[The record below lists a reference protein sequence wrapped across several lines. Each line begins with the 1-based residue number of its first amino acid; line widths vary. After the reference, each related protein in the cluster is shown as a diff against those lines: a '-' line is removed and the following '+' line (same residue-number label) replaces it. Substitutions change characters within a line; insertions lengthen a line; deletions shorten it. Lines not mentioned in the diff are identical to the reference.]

1 MVEMSKIEAFVRR
14 LVDEYEPEKVIL
26 FGSYAYGDPRD
37 GSDVDLLVVMNTS
50 DPPAMKAVEMLRS
63 LRPRFSIDLIV
74 RTPEQVVQRL
84 AWDDFFLQDI
94 FEKGKVLH
102 ESAHVRVD

>member
-1 MVEMSKIEAFVRR
+1 MVAMSKIEEFVQR

-26 FGSYAYGDPRD
+26 FGSYAYGTPSD

-50 DPPAMKAVEMLRS
+50 VAPVLKAAEIRKALR
-63 LRPRFSIDLIV
+63 RDFPIDLIV

-102 ESAHVRVD
+102 ESAHV